1 MTTAYIALGSNVG
14 QREQTLMEAVQSL
27 ATHGEITVARL
38 SQWLKTE
45 PVGGP
50 EDQPW
55 YLNGVVRIETTLTA
69 QSLLAVMQQIE
80 TSLGRD
86 RRREVRWGP
95 RTCDLDLLLFGDGII
110 DTPDLIVPHPRLAE
124 RRFVLEPLAQLAC
137 DLIVPGGELSVAELL
152 IDAMVSYDSES

>member
-1 MTTAYIALGSNVG
+1 MTVAYIALGSNVG

-27 ATHGEITVARL
+27 GTHGEIAVAGL
-38 SQWLKTE
+38 SQWLRTE

-55 YLNGVVRIETTLTA
+55 YLNGVVRIETTLMA
-69 QSLLAVMQQIE
+69 ESLLDVMQEIE
-80 TSLGRD
+80 TDLGRD

-95 RTCDLDLLLFGDGII
+95 RTCDLDLLLFGDDII

-137 DLIVPGGELSVAELL
+137 DLVVPGGELSVAELL
-152 IDAMVSYDSES
+152 IDVMVSYDPES